1 MQSHTKQIAMLSLFA
16 ALAIGIHGLESL
28 IPALIPIPGIKLG
41 LANIITLI
49 VLKKYDFKSA
59 ALVLTVRIFLSAIL
73 FGGMMS
79 FAYSA
84 FGGAVC
90 LTGEYLID
98 RFFKGKALYIT
109 AIFGAV
115 LHNAAQ
121 LLVAIGFTNT
131 PGVLL
136 YAPYL
141 VISGIVT
148 GLLTGVAAYFS
159 LKLLEKV

>member
-1 MQSHTKQIAMLSLFA
+1 
-16 ALAIGIHGLESL
+16 
-28 IPALIPIPGIKLG
+28 
-41 LANIITLI
+41 
-49 VLKKYDFKSA
+49 
-59 ALVLTVRIFLSAIL
+59 
-73 FGGMMS
+73 MS

>member
-1 MQSHTKQIAMLSLFA
+1 MSNKDEIDQAADALRDSVSTGAAANVDDILSEI
-16 ALAIGIHGLESL
+16 IGGDGSYS
-28 IPALIPIPGIKLG
+28 PGYHRMFS
-41 LANIITLI
+41 
-49 VLKKYDFKSA
+49 KYDAKSA

-84 FGGAVC
+84 LGGAVC
-90 LTGEYLID
+90 LAGEYLID
-98 RFFKGKALYIT
+98 KFFKGKALYIT

-159 LKLLEKV
+159 LKLLKKV